1 MYIQKICADYKIS
14 NKNTVNKINDET
26 YNLIRAHNI
35 KGKITKLQEIQ
46 AFLTNKD
53 HKENF
58 PNKIEYKVLN
68 PSKSYF
74 TKYSKNLINKIN
86 STICKH
92 SKLNQWKNTDEVIN
106 WFKNSKFSKN
116 YRFIKFDI
124 TKFYPTITKS
134 NSIRALEFAE
144 KYYPITDKDM
154 YIILHSYK
162 TILTLNNQTWKK

>member
-92 SKLNQWKNTDEVIN
+92 SKLNQWKNTDEVI
-106 WFKNSKFSKN
+106 KAIGGGGKPC
-116 YRFIKFDI
+116 
-124 TKFYPTITKS
+124 FYM
-134 NSIRALEFAE
+134 L
-144 KYYPITDKDM
+144 
-154 YIILHSYK
+154 ILF
-162 TILTLNNQTWKK
+162 